1 MEYKI
6 LVEKWLNEPISTE
19 QKIEGLVKD
28 MLKAHNRDDLFRE
41 PIVGFSN
48 ANDERYE
55 KLKEIVGPW
64 IKSPNELLEQAK
76 SVVSYFVPFT
86 RELVNAPKNSV
97 EASPLWAEAYVD
109 INAYFDIISDAVA
122 ELLHELGFASVKIK
136 AAKTY
141 DPELLQSMWSHKSAA
156 VIAGIAVFGANNMA
170 ITEKGCGG
178 RYCSVITSAEL
189 KSDKPA
195 IENKCLYHKNG
206 SCGLCFKACPAKALT
221 PDGFEKFICNA
232 ELKKNEQHL
241 KQTAGINAGV
251 CGKCLSVCPLAYI
264 E

>member
-6 LVEKWLNEPISTE
+6 FIDKWLSEPVSVE
-19 QKIEGLVKD
+19 QKIEGLIKD
-28 MLKAHNRDDLFRE
+28 MLKAHNRDDLYRE
-41 PIVGFSN
+41 AIVGFS
-48 ANDERYE
+48 AADDERYD

-64 IKSPNELLEQAK
+64 VKNPNELLAEAK
-76 SVVSYFVPFT
+76 SVISYFVPFT
-86 RELVNAPKNSV
+86 KELANAPKNSSV
-97 EASPLWAEAYVD
+97 VSELWAEAYVD
-109 INAYFDIISDAVA
+109 FNAYFDIVSEAVA

-156 VIAGIAVFGANNMA
+156 VIAGIAAFGANRTA

-195 IENKCLYHKNG
+195 IENKCLYYKNG
-206 SCGLCFKACPAKALT
+206 SCGLCFKVCPAKAFT
-221 PDGFEKFICNA
+221 AQGFDKFACNA

-251 CGKCLSVCPLAYI
+251 CGKCLSVCPLVYI